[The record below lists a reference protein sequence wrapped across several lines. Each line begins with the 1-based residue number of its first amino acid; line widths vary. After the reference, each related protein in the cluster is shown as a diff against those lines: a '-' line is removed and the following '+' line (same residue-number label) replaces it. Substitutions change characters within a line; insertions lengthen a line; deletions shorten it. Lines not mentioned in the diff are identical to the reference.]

1 MLDWEKLRLFYQVAT
16 AGSITTAAE
25 RMNISQPA
33 LSRSILNLEAR
44 LKTQLFNRH
53 KHGITLT
60 RQGEIL
66 FRSAHKMF
74 LESRHAEQ
82 ALHED
87 YNEVEGDLTIVT
99 TPAIA
104 ATWLMKFIPSFLEKY
119 PDIRLKVI
127 GQLHDEDNILHDVLI
142 KPYLPMQPTLIQHF
156 VTSFSMRLFA
166 SPDYIEKFG
175 MPKDAEDLDNHR
187 LISFNSGTHNPMDNI
202 NWILKVGYKGGS
214 LREPFLE
221 FNSAPCILRAAQLGL
236 GIVEL
241 GKGYPAIEGVE
252 LVEILPELK
261 GPVVDIFYIYPEHKK
276 KVRKI
281 AAFLEHITGESQ
293 PREYDDSQ
301 ENNNVMKLTHI
312 G

>member
-16 AGSITTAAE
+16 AKSITTAAE

-33 LSRSILNLEAR
+33 LSRSIKNLEDR
-44 LKTQLFNRH
+44 LNTQLFNRH

-60 RQGEIL
+60 RQGDIL

-82 ALHED
+82 ALRED
-87 YNEVEGDLTIVT
+87 HNEMEGELTIVT

-104 ATWLMKFIPSFLEKY
+104 ATWLMKFIPTFLEKY
-119 PDIRLKVI
+119 PEMRLKVI
-127 GQLHDEDNILHDVLI
+127 GQLHEDDNLVADVLI
-142 KPYLPMQPTLIQHF
+142 KPYLAAQPTLIQHY
-156 VTSFSMRLFA
+156 VTSFGMRLHA
-166 SPDYIEKFG
+166 SQDYLDKFG

-187 LISFNSGTHNPMDNI
+187 LISFNSGSRNPLDDM
-202 NWILKVGYKGGS
+202 NWILKVGHKGGS

-221 FNSAPCILRAAQLGL
+221 FNSAPCILKAAQLGL

-241 GKGYPAIEGVE
+241 GKGYPAVEGVE
-252 LVEILPELK
+252 LVEVLPELK
-261 GPVVDIFYIYPEHKK
+261 GPVVDIYYIYSEHKK
-276 KVRKI
+276 NVRKI
-281 AAFLEHITGESQ
+281 AAFLDHITGESQ
-293 PREYDDSQ
+293 PIEYSDARENS
-301 ENNNVMKLTHI
+301 NVMKLTRI